1 MTYFSQQSAVI
12 TFEDDVMDS
21 AYKCLEAT
29 QKYCETSSKK
39 FGFLSSSSKSLS
51 SQERMSVHEKLYRR
65 SIVAD
70 CLLFQAILV
79 FLKQGITSYVKG
91 GYLLRKAW
99 KMYEKIYQET
109 EQICSKSSPILKE
122 GETSLQDNH
131 VGSSI
136 YDRQGMDFVPEQE
149 EEEEEE
155 EEEEMEDEKTAQ
167 LDSSLGNVGDSLA
180 GMHLGF
186 AMVDGDLTALTKEE
200 EEEEKEGEKG
210 NRRLPAV
217 SIAQDEELGASTKE
231 LNAHRSGSHDGG
243 SHSNH
248 LSVHDG
254 SSSSGVGMMRTSSRG
269 STASTIS
276 QGNSNSLSNSQ
287 PSSLTSSR
295 ASSRSGSEENLR
307 LNSLSVGLDAGVDSV
322 DNPNGKVTKRRAK
335 NKKKKKM
342 KRPQSGFFL
351 PGVPS
356 PTIQTLEHE
365 DDRLRGAV
373 YFGFGLMNIIVS
385 LIPPKLMKLA
395 NLFGFHGNRRVGLQA
410 LEFSSNSQDM
420 KAPLARCVILFLTFP
435 LSTPMY
441 IHTPTTHVASF
452 PGPAQLSVAC
462 STIKRGEPG
471 VFSHV
476 SMT

>member
-1 MTYFSQQSAVI
+1 MTYFSQQSAII

-51 SQERMSVHEKLYRR
+51 NQERMSVHEKLYRR

-109 EQICSKSSPILKE
+109 EQICSKPSPIVKE
-122 GETSLQDNH
+122 GVASLQDNH

-149 EEEEEE
+149 EEEEDEE

-167 LDSSLGNVGDSLA
+167 LESSLGNVGDSLA

-186 AMVDGDLTALTKEE
+186 AVVDGEPTALTKKEE
-200 EEEEKEGEKG
+200 EEEGEKG
-210 NRRLPAV
+210 NGRLPAV
-217 SIAQDEELGASTKE
+217 NIAQDEELGASNKE
-231 LNAHRSGSHDGG
+231 LNAHRSGSHDSG
-243 SHSNH
+243 SHGNH

-254 SSSSGVGMMRTSSRG
+254 CSSGGVAMMRSSSRG
-269 STASTIS
+269 STA
-276 QGNSNSLSNSQ
+276 SNSLSNSQ

-295 ASSRSGSEENLR
+295 ASSRSGSEENLG
-307 LNSLSVGLDAGVDSV
+307 LNSLPVGSDAGVDSV

-335 NKKKKKM
+335 YKKKKKM

-420 KAPLARCVILFLTFP
+420 KAPLARFVILFLTFP
-435 LSTPMY
+435 MSTPMHM
-441 IHTPTTHVASF
+441 HTPTTH
-452 PGPAQLSVAC
+452 AQ
-462 STIKRGEPG
+462 
-471 VFSHV
+471 SHTQHTQHV
-476 SMT
+476 

>member
-1 MTYFSQQSAVI
+1 MKRFAQQSAVI

-51 SQERMSVHEKLYRR
+51 SQERLSAHEKLYRR

-99 KMYEKIYQET
+99 KMYEKIFQET
-109 EQICSKSSPILKE
+109 EQICSEPSPIVKE
-122 GETSLQDNH
+122 GVASPLDNH

-136 YDRQGMDFVPEQE
+136 YDRPGMNFVPVQE
-149 EEEEEE
+149 EEGEEE
-155 EEEEMEDEKTAQ
+155 EEEEMEDEKSAQ
-167 LDSSLGNVGDSLA
+167 LESSFGTVGDSLA

-186 AMVDGDLTALTKEE
+186 AMVDGDPTALAKEE
-200 EEEEKEGEKG
+200 EEEEEEEREKG

-217 SIAQDEELGASTKE
+217 NIAQEEDLDASTKE
-231 LNAHRSGSHDGG
+231 FNADRSGSLGSG
-243 SHSNH
+243 SHGNH
-248 LSVHDG
+248 LSVHHG
-254 SSSSGVGMMRTSSRG
+254 SGSGGVAMKRSSSRG
-269 STASTIS
+269 STASTTS
-276 QGNSNSLSNSQ
+276 QGTSSSQPNSQ

-307 LNSLSVGLDAGVDSV
+307 LTSLSMGSEAGVDSV
-322 DNPNGKVTKRRAK
+322 DKPNGKVAKRRAK
-335 NKKKKKM
+335 NKKKKV

-356 PTIQTLEHE
+356 PTIQNLEHE
-365 DDRLRGAV
+365 DSRLRGAV
-373 YFGFGLMNIIVS
+373 YFGYGLMNIIVS

-420 KAPLARCVILFLTFP
+420 KAPLARCVLFLTFP
-435 LSTPMY
+435 
-441 IHTPTTHVASF
+441 
-452 PGPAQLSVAC
+452 G
-462 STIKRGEPG
+462 
-471 VFSHV
+471 
-476 SMT
+476 

>member
-1 MTYFSQQSAVI
+1 
-12 TFEDDVMDS
+12 MDS

-51 SQERMSVHEKLYRR
+51 SQERLSAHEKLYRR

-99 KMYEKIYQET
+99 KMYEKIFQET
-109 EQICSKSSPILKE
+109 EQICSEPSPIVKE
-122 GETSLQDNH
+122 GVTSPLDNH

-136 YDRQGMDFVPEQE
+136 YDRPGMGFVPEQE
-149 EEEEEE
+149 EEGEEE
-155 EEEEMEDEKTAQ
+155 EEEEMEDEKSAQ
-167 LDSSLGNVGDSLA
+167 LESSFGTVGDSLA

-186 AMVDGDLTALTKEE
+186 AMVDGDPTALAKEE
-200 EEEEKEGEKG
+200 EEEEEEEGEKG

-217 SIAQDEELGASTKE
+217 NIAQDEELDASTKE
-231 LNAHRSGSHDGG
+231 LNADRSGSQG
-243 SHSNH
+243 SSSHGNH

-254 SSSSGVGMMRTSSRG
+254 SSSGGVAMMRSSSRG
-269 STASTIS
+269 STASTTS
-276 QGNSNSLSNSQ
+276 QGTSSSQPNSQPNSQ
-287 PSSLTSSR
+287 PSSLTGSR
-295 ASSRSGSEENLR
+295 ARSRSGSEENLR
-307 LNSLSVGLDAGVDSV
+307 LTSLSMGLDAGVDSV
-322 DNPNGKVTKRRAK
+322 DKPNGKVAKRRAK
-335 NKKKKKM
+335 NKKKKV

-365 DDRLRGAV
+365 DSRLRGAV
-373 YFGFGLMNIIVS
+373 YFGYGLMNIIVS

-420 KAPLARCVILFLTFP
+420 KAPLARCVVLFLTCP
-435 LSTPMY
+435 D
-441 IHTPTTHVASF
+441 
-452 PGPAQLSVAC
+452 
-462 STIKRGEPG
+462 
-471 VFSHV
+471 
-476 SMT
+476 

>member
-1 MTYFSQQSAVI
+1 MTYFSQQSAII

-51 SQERMSVHEKLYRR
+51 NQERMSVHEKLYRR

-99 KMYEKIYQET
+99 KMYEKIFQET
-109 EQICSKSSPILKE
+109 EQICSKPSPILKE
-122 GETSLQDNH
+122 GVASSQDNH
-131 VGSSI
+131 VGSSL
-136 YDRQGMDFVPEQE
+136 YDRQGMEFVPEQE

-186 AMVDGDLTALTKEE
+186 AMVDGDPTALTKEE
-200 EEEEKEGEKG
+200 EEEEEEEGQKG
-210 NRRLPAV
+210 KRRLPAV
-217 SIAQDEELGASTKE
+217 NIAQDEELGASTKE
-231 LNAHRSGSHDGG
+231 LNAHRSGSHDSG
-243 SHSNH
+243 SHGNH

-254 SSSSGVGMMRTSSRG
+254 SSSGGVAMMRSSSRG
-269 STASTIS
+269 STASAIS
-276 QGNSNSLSNSQ
+276 QDTSNSLSNSQ

-295 ASSRSGSEENLR
+295 ASSRSGSEENLK
-307 LNSLSVGLDAGVDSV
+307 LNSLPVGSDAGVDSV
-322 DNPNGKVTKRRAK
+322 HKPNGKVTKRRAK
-335 NKKKKKM
+335 NKKKKKT

-365 DDRLRGAV
+365 DSRLRGAV
-373 YFGFGLMNIIVS
+373 YFGYGLMNIIVS

-420 KAPLARCVILFLTFP
+420 KAPLARCVILFLTSP
-435 LSTPMY
+435 MST
-441 IHTPTTHVASF
+441 HTHSDHTCTKSHTTHSHMF
-452 PGPAQLSVAC
+452 EQSMNHISLNK
-462 STIKRGEPG
+462 KRQ
-471 VFSHV
+471 S
-476 SMT
+476 